1 MPAPAFRAG
10 AGKSNFAYRREAAS
24 LRGNSATPAYT
35 RRHNMQDKKKIPSP
49 QEQSSEFQVELHL
62 VTMPG
67 VVVNAWVRPA
77 NVKDTSVLMG
87 YTLPEFEC

>member
-35 RRHNMQDKKKIPSP
+35 RRYKMQDKKIPSP
-49 QEQSSEFQVELHL
+49 QEHSSEFQVELHL

-67 VVVNAWVRPA
+67 VVVNAWVRPV
-77 NVKDTSVLMG
+77 NVKETGVLIG

>member
-1 MPAPAFRAG
+1 
-10 AGKSNFAYRREAAS
+10 
-24 LRGNSATPAYT
+24 
-35 RRHNMQDKKKIPSP
+35 MQDKKIPSP

-67 VVVNAWVRPA
+67 VVVNAWVRPVD
-77 NVKDTSVLMG
+77 VKETGVLMG